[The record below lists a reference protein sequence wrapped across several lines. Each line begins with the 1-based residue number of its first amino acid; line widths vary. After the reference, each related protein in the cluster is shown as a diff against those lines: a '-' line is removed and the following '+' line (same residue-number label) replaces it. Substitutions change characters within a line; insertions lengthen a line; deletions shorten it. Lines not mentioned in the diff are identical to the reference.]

1 MKKLI
6 TLLCVLLVLAVCSVE
21 AFAESGN
28 GADRLGEY
36 SAASVG
42 ETVLQQLNAKDGDT
56 VLKTYNCGVVT
67 TFGNYPSVEDVLL
80 NGRYLQI
87 IYAVK
92 RKGAAENDWSFYSYY
107 DGELVR
113 MYDNDSS
120 FTGVI
125 PVLKYLKDDDFV
137 KETTGAKVVINKFLF
152 FNPTMHQGTAI
163 YYQTD
168 KGDYVYY
175 NRSNTG
181 NYLFTA
187 ERFFAIVGEAYSK
200 MGPDV
205 PPGGGDYLAG
215 VDLSAYDMDSPDF
228 KLGSQSDPGT
238 AVWVAAVCAVIA
250 AAAAAFVIFAIKKRK
265 AKSA

>member
-56 VLKTYNCGVVT
+56 VLKTYNCGVVM
-67 TFGNYPSVEDVLL
+67 TFGKYPSVEDVLL

-205 PPGGGDYLAG
+205 PPGGGNYMET
-215 VDLSAYDMDSPDF
+215 VDLSAYNVDSPDF
-228 KLGSQSDPGT
+228 KLESQSGSS
-238 AVWVAAVCAVIA
+238 VIIWVVIALAASA
-250 AAAAAFVIFAIKKRK
+250 AAAVFVILTLKKRK
-265 AKSA
+265 AKNA

>member
-1 MKKLI
+1 MKKFTIFLCALLVLSVCSLNAFAQGENETDPLSEYSATSVSKSVMKKLG
-6 TLLCVLLVLAVCSVE
+6 VS
-21 AFAESGN
+21 
-28 GADRLGEY
+28 
-36 SAASVG
+36 
-42 ETVLQQLNAKDGDT
+42 DGDT
-56 VLKTYNCGVVT
+56 VLKTYNCGVVFA
-67 TFGNYPSVEDVLL
+67 FGMYPSVEDVLL
-80 NGRYLQI
+80 NGRYLQV
-87 IYAVK
+87 IYAVSK
-92 RKGAAENDWSFYSYY
+92 KGAAENDWSFYSTYN
-107 DGELVR
+107 GEMVR
-113 MYDNDSS
+113 MYDSDST
-120 FTGVI
+120 FLGVI
-125 PVLKYLKDDDFV
+125 PTLKYLKSDDYI
-137 KETTGAKVVINKFLF
+137 KETTGAKEVINKFLF

-187 ERFFAIVGEAYSK
+187 ERFFDIVGEAFSK

-205 PPGGGDYLAG
+205 PPGGGNYMAT

-228 KLGSQSDPGT
+228 KLESQSNSGT
-238 AVWVAAVCAVIA
+238 AVWVAVVCAVIA